1 MRRGLRRPPAGA
13 GTGQAPVAVERGAL
27 RPPGNGRLPGA
38 PVEPGPQV
46 RWPCQDQCSA
56 TGPACARSLT
66 CSATARWP
74 RPASTPTLGNCIS
87 RERRRRSAR
96 QLEAVQRSV
105 ATSGQIAAVAGD
117 YIELR
122 RGLGYRSPSQERAL
136 RALARHLG
144 RDGHDGPSPPAR
156 SPGRAAAMASPDPCN
171 PARRL
176 ATVRGFLPPLSS
188 LDALTPLPAP
198 PPLP

>member
-1 MRRGLRRPPAGA
+1 MAACPAPPSNRVRRSAGPVRTSARPR
-13 GTGQAPVAVERGAL
+13 GQL
-27 RPPGNGRLPGA
+27 
-38 PVEPGPQV
+38 
-46 RWPCQDQCSA
+46 
-56 TGPACARSLT
+56 ARD
-66 CSATARWP
+66 R
-74 RPASTPTLGNCIS
+74 GNCIS
-87 RERRRRSAR
+87 RERSRRSAR

-105 ATSGQIAAVAGD
+105 ATSGQIAALAGD

-144 RDGHDGPSPPAR
+144 RDGHDGPIPLER
-156 SPGRAAAMASPDPCN
+156 TLDWAASMASPDPCN